1 MIDETIDETNH
12 KHCDAYV
19 ENPLFSAAARWYIF
33 VNRLPA
39 SLRILAQPYIT
50 DPKLFADYQGK
61 RVRVVMASRL
71 GDLGITHELSADY
84 GYKLRVAVDELDNF
98 SAEA

>member
-1 MIDETIDETNH
+1 MIEES

-19 ENPLFSAAARWYIF
+19 DNPFGNAAARWFIF

-39 SLRILAQPYIT
+39 SLRILARPYIT

-71 GDLGITHELSADY
+71 GNLGITYDLTADY

>member
-1 MIDETIDETNH
+1 MIDEIDET
-12 KHCDAYV
+12 KHCDSYV
-19 ENPLFSAAARWYIF
+19 DNPRGNSAARWFIF

-39 SLRILAQPYIT
+39 SLRILAQPYIK

-71 GDLGITHELSADY
+71 GNLGITYDLTADY
-84 GYKLRVAVDELDNF
+84 GYKRRVLVDELTNF
-98 SAEA
+98 SGEA